1 MICCFVSFKISFILQ
16 FTEKTEKA
24 NWEHLRDIMLI
35 IEMVISGEVK
45 QPVKWNRSNSHFEML
60 YLRFA
65 SKQRRPWPIPDS
77 STAEKLQR

>member
-1 MICCFVSFKISFILQ
+1 MICCFVSFKISFILP

-45 QPVKWNRSNSHFEML
+45 QPVK
-60 YLRFA
+60 
-65 SKQRRPWPIPDS
+65 
-77 STAEKLQR
+77 

>member
-45 QPVKWNRSNSHFEML
+45 QPVK
-60 YLRFA
+60 
-65 SKQRRPWPIPDS
+65 
-77 STAEKLQR
+77 